1 MAEEAGKWTKA
12 DKVILMGSGCFVFV
26 RNAVKHG
33 LDPEKLLVL
42 EGGDTTDITETILEE
57 SAGNALVVGMCNIH
71 GGGEE
76 VARFFQNRAVKEEDL

>member
-1 MAEEAGKWTKA
+1 M
-12 DKVILMGSGCFVFV
+12 
-26 RNAVKHG
+26 
-33 LDPEKLLVL
+33 DPEKLLVL
-42 EGGDTTDITETILEE
+42 EGGETTDITETILEE